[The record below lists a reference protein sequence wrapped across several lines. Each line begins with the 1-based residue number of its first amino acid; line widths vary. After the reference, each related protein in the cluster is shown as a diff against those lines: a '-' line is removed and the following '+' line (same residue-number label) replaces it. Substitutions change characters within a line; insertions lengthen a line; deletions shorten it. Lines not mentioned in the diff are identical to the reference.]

1 MLFADLVAASA
12 RVAATRS
19 RLAKLRELA
28 QCLQALAP
36 DEIEIG
42 VLWLAGE
49 TRQGKIGVGYSVLQP
64 SAQVAPAV
72 PATLT
77 LRDVDDVLTLLQ
89 GMRGAGSAARRK
101 SILGDLLGRATAD
114 EQSFLLRLLV
124 GELRQGALAG
134 LMVDAI
140 AEAAKLPVADVRRAS
155 MYSGH
160 VGGLAHVALTQG
172 LAGLERFRIEVLS
185 PIAPML
191 AQTATDVA
199 DALEQLSSDVAFE
212 WKVDGA
218 RVQVH
223 KAGDEVRV
231 YTRSLNDVT
240 AAVPEVVEAV
250 RTIDARQIVLDG
262 ETVALD
268 ATGRPL
274 PFQVTMRRFGR
285 KLDVD
290 ALRAELPLHV
300 YFFDCL
306 LLDEESLADRP
317 ARERFAAMERVLPES
332 IRIPRLATRDVD
344 VATDFYDRALA
355 SGHEGV
361 MAKSL
366 DSAYEAGSRGAS
378 WLKIKHV
385 HTLDLVV
392 LAAEWGSGRRKGWL
406 SNLHLGARDP
416 ASGGFVMLGKTFK
429 GLTDAMLEWQTKEFL
444 ARETH
449 RDSYTVHVRPEMVVE
464 IAFNDIQASS
474 QYEGGYALRF
484 ARVKAYRPDKPVE
497 QADTIEEIRR
507 IYTAQGPL
515 YDPAASPS
523 PN

>member
-1 MLFADLVAASA
+1 MFLADLVATSA

-28 QCLQALAP
+28 QCLRAMAP
-36 DEIEIG
+36 EEIESG

-49 TRQGKIGVGYSVLQP
+49 MRQRRIGVGYAALRS
-64 SAQVAPAV
+64 SQVAPASQ
-72 PATLT
+72 ASLT
-77 LRDVDDVLTLLQ
+77 LAEVDDTLTLLQ
-89 GMRGAGSAARRK
+89 GVSGAGSAARRK
-101 SILGDLLGRATAD
+101 SILDELLARATAQ
-114 EQSFLLRLLV
+114 EQDFLLRLLV

-134 LMVDAI
+134 LMIDAI
-140 AEAAKLPVADVRRAS
+140 AEAAQIPVAGVRRAS
-155 MYSGH
+155 MYSAH

-172 LAGLERFRIEVLS
+172 TPGLQRFRIQVLS
-185 PIAPML
+185 PIVPML
-191 AQTATDVA
+191 AQTAIDVA
-199 DALEQLSSDVAFE
+199 DALEQLSGDVAFE

-223 KAGDEVRV
+223 KAVDDVRV

-240 AAVPEVVEAV
+240 AAVPEVVESV
-250 RTIDARQIVLDG
+250 RAIDARQIVLDG

-268 ATGRPL
+268 AAGRPL

-285 KLDVD
+285 KLDVE
-290 ALRAELPLHV
+290 ALRAELPLHA

-306 LLDEESLADRP
+306 LLNEENLADRP
-317 ARERFAAMERVLPES
+317 ARDRFAAMERVLPAS
-332 IRIPRLATRDVD
+332 IRIPRLVTRASDT
-344 VATDFYDRALA
+344 ARTFYDNALA

-366 DSAYEAGSRGAS
+366 DSPYEAGSRGAS

-406 SNLHLGARDP
+406 SNLHLGARNPDT
-416 ASGGFVMLGKTFK
+416 GGFVMLGKTFK
-429 GLTDAMLEWQTKEFL
+429 GLTDAMLEWQTKELL

-449 RDSYTVHVRPEMVVE
+449 RDNYTVHVRPEIVVE

-484 ARVKAYRPDKPVE
+484 ARVKAYRPDKAAE

-507 IYTAQGPL
+507 IYAAQG
-515 YDPAASPS
+515 S
-523 PN
+523 